1 MLKKMGGE
9 IKMIEEKT
17 LIAFFEALNR
27 ILYELESIQQALSDI
42 NERD

>member
-1 MLKKMGGE
+1 
-9 IKMIEEKT
+9 MIEEKT

-27 ILYELESIQQALSDI
+27 ILDELESIQQALSDI